1 MSHIE
6 HYEIASVNWSRIGL
20 CFAFHERRVGKPTE
34 KGHMMTSRAGAKAH
48 ECSFAN
54 EEAEAQRGSTYVRGK
69 AETGSDSELL
79 LRLPLSLLVR
89 SY

>member
-1 MSHIE
+1 
-6 HYEIASVNWSRIGL
+6 
-20 CFAFHERRVGKPTE
+20 
-34 KGHMMTSRAGAKAH
+34 MMTSRAGAKAH

-79 LRLPLSLLVR
+79 LQLPLSLLVR